1 MVLVSLYDY
10 AIPLYDALPSPKLGP
25 SWALASKKRN
35 YEDLRVRS
43 QHSALKG
50 MEGHAKASG

>member
-10 AIPLYDALPSPKLGP
+10 AIPLYDTLPSPKLGP
-25 SWALASKKRN
+25 RWALASKEHN

-43 QHSALKG
+43 
-50 MEGHAKASG
+50 